1 MKRLLF
7 CLTMIP
13 VATALA
19 DHNALLPRPQEVQ
32 YGSGIL
38 AVQGLSIQFTLPP
51 STEDLFA
58 AEQLASR
65 LSAIGQTKVEIAPLE
80 SIPPKVK

>member
-1 MKRLLF
+1 MKRFLF
-7 CLTMIP
+7 CLAIIP

-19 DHNALLPRPQEVQ
+19 DHNALLPRPQQVQ
-32 YGSGIL
+32 YGSGTTVL
-38 AVQGLSIQFTLPP
+38 QGLSVRFTSEP